1 MARSYG
7 QRNYGQPRKPYLRL
21 RCILSRSPAGV
32 SPGRA
37 SVVVL
42 RQPELLV
49 QVVDFL
55 RLYRLSPELQTLASR
70 LRGAAKPDPGGVRL
84 HLRGLVGSQDAVV
97 AAAVAHAQHPH
108 VFILHD
114 KDEAAYFL
122 SDLQH
127 LLPEG
132 PDALLFPS
140 SYKRPYQ
147 FDETENANVLMRAEA
162 LNRLNTTRAATTGNS
177 VFIVTYPEALTE
189 KVINRQSLVKNT
201 FNAKVG
207 DKLDVNFLG
216 ELLGEY
222 DFEKT
227 DFVYEAGQYA
237 VRGGIVDVFSYANEL
252 PFRLELFG
260 DEIESIRT
268 FNPETQLSVEA
279 RPSISI
285 IPNVQTKMLQETRE
299 AFFEFLPR
307 TACIWAKD
315 VRQTLDVVTE
325 LYEKA
330 EANFQQMLS
339 EAGGMQ
345 IVSKPSDLFESGKN
359 FKKLLDEFAVVEF
372 GKRFHFKNAETFQFA
387 AKPQPSFNKEFE
399 RMVKNLKE
407 NQLRNFTTIITADTV
422 RQADRLRT
430 IFDELDNNVKFQ
442 HLLLALREGFM
453 DEQLELAVYTDH
465 QLFERYY
472 RAQETRKFSKK
483 KALTLRELK
492 TLQPGDYVTHQDYG
506 IARFAGLTQVEING
520 QIQEAI
526 RLVYRDDD
534 LLTVSIHSLHK
545 IAKYSGAEGTPPT
558 MSKLGSPE
566 WENKKKSVKKKVK
579 DIAADLIR
587 LYAKRKTA
595 PGFAF
600 SPDDFMQAELESSF
614 IYEDTPDQ
622 AKATEDVKQDMQQPH
637 PMDRLICGDVGF
649 GKTEIAIRAAFKA
662 VANGKQAAVLVPT
675 TILAMQ
681 HYKTFR
687 DRLAT
692 LPVTVEYINRFKSTK
707 QIKETLQRVAEGKT
721 DILIGTHR
729 LTNKDIVFKDL
740 GLLIIDEE
748 QKFGVK
754 TKDKLKE
761 LKVNVDTLTLSATP
775 IPRTLHFSLMGARD
789 LSVIATPPPNRQPV
803 QTELHVFDE
812 ILIRDAVARELK
824 RGGQVFFVHNR
835 VKDIEEMAGTIL
847 RLVPDAK
854 ITYAHGQ
861 MEGELLEKRMMK
873 FVEGEYDVLVSTN
886 IIESGLD
893 IPNANTIIIN
903 RAHLAGLSDL
913 HQMRGRVGRSNRKA
927 YCYLLTPPVAQL
939 PADARKRLSTLEE
952 FSDLGAG
959 FNVAMRDL
967 DIRGAGNLLGGEQS
981 GFINDLG
988 YETYH
993 QILDEAV
1000 TELKETE
1007 FRDLFLGDSNQR
1019 LQLAAGA
1026 ARNHECNVE
1035 TDQQVLIPEQYVSNV
1050 SERLQLYAK
1059 LDRAQ
1064 KPEDLRKLLA
1074 SMVDRFG
1081 PLPPEVAQ
1089 LADIVRLRWQAS
1101 VLGFTKITLKRDTLK
1116 GFLPADG
1123 DHQAYFQGEQF
1134 GTILNY
1140 VQTHARTASLKEKKE
1155 QLIVTFEEVK
1165 SIQQAKRVLSEL
1177 GSEETVA
1184 A

>member
-1 MARSYG
+1 M
-7 QRNYGQPRKPYLRL
+7 
-21 RCILSRSPAGV
+21 
-32 SPGRA
+32 
-37 SVVVL
+37 
-42 RQPELLV
+42 
-49 QVVDFL
+49 QVAEFL
-55 RLYRLSPELQTLASR
+55 RLYHLAPELQALTAR
-70 LRGAAKPDPGGVRL
+70 LRGAARPADAKAPHEGGRGGETRL

-97 AAAVAHAQHPH
+97 AAATAHSTYPH

-114 KDEAAYFL
+114 KEEAAYFL
-122 SDLQH
+122 ADLQH

-132 PDALLFPS
+132 PEILLFPS
-140 SYKRPYQ
+140 SYKRPYE

-162 LNRLNTTRAATTGNS
+162 LNSLNANRNPDIKGANG
-177 VFIVTYPEALTE
+177 VFLVTYPEALSE

-201 FNAKVG
+201 FIAKVG

-216 ELLGEY
+216 EMLGEY
-222 DFEKT
+222 DFEKA

-252 PFRLELFG
+252 PYRLELFG

-268 FNPETQLSVEA
+268 FNPETQLSVEP
-279 RPSISI
+279 RPSLSI
-285 IPNVQTKMLQETRE
+285 VPNVQTKLLQETRE
-299 AFFEFLPR
+299 SVFEFLPR
-307 TACIWAKD
+307 TSCIWVKD
-315 VRQTLDVVTE
+315 VRQTLDVVSE
-325 LYEKA
+325 LFDKA
-330 EANFQQMLS
+330 ESNFKQLVTDI
-339 EAGGMQ
+339 GGAQ
-345 IVSKPSDLFESGKN
+345 IVSKPADLFDSGRHL
-359 FKKLLDEFAVVEF
+359 KKLLDEFAIVEF
-372 GKRFHFKNAETFQFA
+372 GKRFYFKNADEFQFT
-387 AKPQPSFNKEFE
+387 AKPQPSFNKDFG
-399 RMVKNLKE
+399 RLVKNLQE
-407 NQLRNFTTIITADTV
+407 NQQRNFTTVIAADSV

-430 IFDELDNNVKFQ
+430 IFDELDHNVQFQ
-442 HLLLALREGFM
+442 HLLLALREGFV

-472 RAQETRKFSKK
+472 RAQEARKFSKK

-506 IARFAGLTQVEING
+506 IARFAGLTQVEMNG
-520 QIQEAI
+520 HLQEAI

-534 LLTVSIHSLHK
+534 VLTVSIHALHK

-566 WENKKKSVKKKVK
+566 WENKKRSVKKKVK

-600 SPDDFMQAELESSF
+600 SHDGFMQAELESSF

-637 PMDRLICGDVGF
+637 PMDRLVCGDVGF

-662 VANGKQAAVLVPT
+662 AADGKQVAVLVPT

-687 DRLAT
+687 DRLAA
-692 LPVTVEYINRFKSTK
+692 LPVNVEYVNRFKSTK
-707 QIKETLQRVAEGKT
+707 QIKETLQRVADGKT

-729 LTNKDIVFKDL
+729 LTNKDIKFKDL

-761 LKVNVDTLTLSATP
+761 LKINVDTLTLSATP

-835 VKDIEEMAGTIL
+835 IKDIEEMAGTIL

-861 MEGELLEKRMMK
+861 MEGDMLEKRMMK

-927 YCYLLTPPVAQL
+927 YCYLLTPPVANL

-993 QILDEAV
+993 QMLDEAV

-1007 FRDLFLGDSNQR
+1007 FKDLFMGTPAEQQR
-1019 LQLAAGA
+1019 LQEAAGA
-1026 ARNHECNVE
+1026 GRPKECNIE
-1035 TDQQVLIPEQYVSNV
+1035 TDLPVLIPSDYVSNV

-1059 LDRAQ
+1059 LDRA
-1064 KPEDLRKLLA
+1064 KKAEELDKLLG
-1074 SMVDRFG
+1074 SIQDRFG
-1081 PLPPEVAQ
+1081 PLPESVEQ
-1089 LADIVRLRWQAS
+1089 LADIVRLRWQACR
-1101 VLGFTKITLKRDTLK
+1101 VGFSKMTLKRDTLK
-1116 GFLPADG
+1116 GFLPAG
-1123 DHQAYFQGEQF
+1123 DEHKAYFQGAEF
-1134 GTILNY
+1134 GQVLSY
-1140 VQTHARTASLKEKKE
+1140 VSSHPRRASLKEKKD
-1155 QLIVTFEEVK
+1155 QLIVTIEGV
-1165 SIQQAKRVLSEL
+1165 SSVGQARRIMAEL
-1177 GSEETVA
+1177 GDTEPVPA
-1184 A
+1184 

>member
-1 MARSYG
+1 M
-7 QRNYGQPRKPYLRL
+7 
-21 RCILSRSPAGV
+21 
-32 SPGRA
+32 
-37 SVVVL
+37 
-42 RQPELLV
+42 
-49 QVVDFL
+49 
-55 RLYRLSPELQTLASR
+55 
-70 LRGAAKPDPGGVRL
+70 
-84 HLRGLVGSQDAVV
+84 
-97 AAAVAHAQHPH
+97 
-108 VFILHD
+108 
-114 KDEAAYFL
+114 
-122 SDLQH
+122 
-127 LLPEG
+127 
-132 PDALLFPS
+132 
-140 SYKRPYQ
+140 
-147 FDETENANVLMRAEA
+147 
-162 LNRLNTTRAATTGNS
+162 
-177 VFIVTYPEALTE
+177 
-189 KVINRQSLVKNT
+189 
-201 FNAKVG
+201 
-207 DKLDVNFLG
+207 
-216 ELLGEY
+216 
-222 DFEKT
+222 
-227 DFVYEAGQYA
+227 YEAGQYA
-237 VRGGIVDVFSYANEL
+237 IRGGIVDVFSYANEL

-299 AFFEFLPR
+299 AFFDFLPR

-325 LYEKA
+325 LFEKA

-345 IVSKPSDLFESGKN
+345 IVSKPADLFESGRN

-372 GKRFHFKNAETFQFA
+372 GKRFHFKNAETFQFI

-399 RMVKNLKE
+399 RMVKDLKE
-407 NQLRNFTTIITADTV
+407 NQQRNFVSIITADTV

-430 IFDELDNNVKFQ
+430 IFDELDNNVQFQ
-442 HLLLALREGFM
+442 HLLLALREGFV

-520 QIQEAI
+520 QVQEAI

-545 IAKYSGAEGTPPT
+545 IAKYSGAEGSPPT

-566 WENKKKSVKKKVK
+566 WENKKRSVKKKVK

-600 SPDDFMQAELESSF
+600 APDDFMQAELESSF

-707 QIKETLQRVAEGKT
+707 QIKDTLQRVAEGKT

-729 LTNKDIVFKDL
+729 LTNKDIKFRDL

-803 QTELHVFDE
+803 STELHVFDE

-835 VKDIEEMAGTIL
+835 VKDIEEMASTIL

-854 ITYAHGQ
+854 ITFAHGQ
-861 MEGELLEKRMMK
+861 MDGEMLEKRMMK

-1026 ARNHECNVE
+1026 ARNQECNVE
-1035 TDQQVLIPEQYVSNV
+1035 TDQQVLIPEKYVSNV

-1064 KPEDLRKLLA
+1064 KPEELRKLLA

-1081 PLPPEVAQ
+1081 PLPPEVEQ

-1101 VLGFTKITLKRDTLK
+1101 QVGFTKITLKRDTLK
-1116 GFLPADG
+1116 GFLPADD
-1123 DHQAYFQGEQF
+1123 DHKAYFQGEQF

-1140 VQTHARTASLKEKKE
+1140 VQTHPRTASLKEKKE
-1155 QLIVTFEEVK
+1155 QLIVTFEEVR

-1177 GSEETVA
+1177 GSEEAVA
-1184 A
+1184 V

>member
-1 MARSYG
+1 M
-7 QRNYGQPRKPYLRL
+7 
-21 RCILSRSPAGV
+21 
-32 SPGRA
+32 
-37 SVVVL
+37 
-42 RQPELLV
+42 
-49 QVVDFL
+49 
-55 RLYRLSPELQTLASR
+55 LASR
-70 LRGAAKPDPGGVRL
+70 LREAAKPDPSRLRL

-97 AAAVAHAQHPH
+97 AAAVANAQHPH

-132 PDALLFPS
+132 PEVLLFPS

-162 LNRLNTTRAATTGNS
+162 LNRINTTRAASTGNS

-207 DKLDVNFLG
+207 DRLDVNFLG

-237 VRGGIVDVFSYANEL
+237 IRGGIVDVFSYANEL

-279 RPSISI
+279 RANISI
-285 IPNVQTKMLQETRE
+285 IPNVQTRMLTETRE
-299 AFFEFLPR
+299 AFLDFLPR

-315 VRQTLDVVTE
+315 VRQTLDVVNE
-325 LYEKA
+325 LFDKA
-330 EANFQQMLS
+330 EANFQRLLGES
-339 EAGGMQ
+339 GGMQ
-345 IVSKPSDLFESGKN
+345 IVSKPGDLFESGKS
-359 FKKLLDEFAVVEF
+359 FKKLFDEFAIVEF
-372 GKRFHFKNAETFQFA
+372 GKRFHFKNADTFQFT

-430 IFDELDNNVKFQ
+430 IFDELDNNVQFQ
-442 HLLLALREGFM
+442 HLLMALREGFV

-472 RAQETRKFSKK
+472 RAQEARKFSKK

-545 IAKYSGAEGTPPT
+545 IAKYSGAEGSPPT

-600 SPDDFMQAELESSF
+600 SIDGFLQAELESSF

-622 AKATEDVKQDMQQPH
+622 AKATEDVKNDMQQPH

-662 VANGKQAAVLVPT
+662 VADGKQAAVLVPT

-692 LPVTVEYINRFKSTK
+692 LPVTVEYVNRFKSTK
-707 QIKETLQRVAEGKT
+707 QIKETLARVAEGKT

-729 LTNKDIVFKDL
+729 LTNKDIKFKDL
-740 GLLIIDEE
+740 GILIIDEE

-803 QTELHVFDE
+803 NTELHVYDE

-854 ITYAHGQ
+854 ITFAHGQ
-861 MEGELLEKRMMK
+861 MDGEMLEKRMMK

-1019 LQLAAGA
+1019 LQMAAGA
-1026 ARNHECNVE
+1026 SRAHECNVE
-1035 TDQQVLIPEQYVSNV
+1035 TDQQVLIPEKYVSNV

-1064 KPEDLRKLLA
+1064 KPEELRKLLA

-1081 PLPPEVAQ
+1081 PLPPEVEQ
-1089 LADIVRLRWQAS
+1089 LADIVRLRWQACK
-1101 VLGFTKITLKRDTLK
+1101 VGFNKITLKRDTLK
-1116 GFLPADG
+1116 GYLPADD
-1123 DHQAYFQGEQF
+1123 DHKAYFQGEQF

-1140 VQTHARTASLKEKKE
+1140 VQTHPRTAKLKEHKA
-1155 QLIVTFEEVK
+1155 QLIVTFEEVR

-1177 GSEETVA
+1177 GSEEAVTA
-1184 A
+1184 

>member
-1 MARSYG
+1 M
-7 QRNYGQPRKPYLRL
+7 
-21 RCILSRSPAGV
+21 
-32 SPGRA
+32 
-37 SVVVL
+37 
-42 RQPELLV
+42 
-49 QVVDFL
+49 QVADFL
-55 RLYRLSPELQTLASR
+55 RLYRLSPELQVLASR
-70 LRGAAKPDPGGVRL
+70 LREAAKPNPGGLRL

-108 VFILHD
+108 VFIMHD

-122 SDLQH
+122 ADLQH

-132 PDALLFPS
+132 PEVLLFPS

-162 LNRLNTTRAATTGNS
+162 LNRINTTRAASTGNS

-268 FNPETQLSVEA
+268 FNPETQLSVDP

-285 IPNVQTKMLQETRE
+285 IPNVQTKMLTETRE

-325 LYEKA
+325 LFEKA

-339 EAGGMQ
+339 ESGGMQ
-345 IVSKPSDLFESGKN
+345 IVSKPGDLFESGKN

-372 GKRFHFKNAETFQFA
+372 GKRFHFKNADTFQFT

-399 RMVKNLKE
+399 RMVKNIKE
-407 NQLRNFTTIITADTV
+407 NQLRNFVTIITADTV

-430 IFDELDNNVKFQ
+430 IFDELDNNVQFQ
-442 HLLLALREGFM
+442 HLLLALREGYV

-472 RAQETRKFSKK
+472 RAQEARKFSKK

-545 IAKYSGAEGTPPT
+545 IAKYSGAEGSPPT

-600 SPDDFMQAELESSF
+600 SVDGFLQAELESSF

-637 PMDRLICGDVGF
+637 PMDRLVCGDVGF
-649 GKTEIAIRAAFKA
+649 GKTEVAIRAAFKA
-662 VANGKQAAVLVPT
+662 VADGKQAAVLVPT

-729 LTNKDIVFKDL
+729 LTNKDIKFKDL
-740 GLLIIDEE
+740 GILIIDEE

-803 QTELHVFDE
+803 NTELHVYDE

-854 ITYAHGQ
+854 ITFAHGQ
-861 MEGELLEKRMMK
+861 MDGEMLEKRMMK

-1007 FRDLFLGDSNQR
+1007 FRDLFLGDANSQQR

-1026 ARNHECNVE
+1026 GRVQECNVE
-1035 TDQQVLIPEQYVSNV
+1035 TDQQVLIPEKYVSNV

-1064 KPEDLRKLLA
+1064 KPEELRKLLA

-1081 PLPPEVAQ
+1081 PLPPEVEQ
-1089 LADIVRLRWQAS
+1089 LADIVRLRWQACK
-1101 VLGFTKITLKRDTLK
+1101 VGFHKITLKRDTLK
-1116 GFLPADG
+1116 GYLPADD
-1123 DHQAYFQGEQF
+1123 DHKAYFQGEQF

-1140 VQTHARTASLKEKKE
+1140 VQTHPRTAKLKEHKA
-1155 QLIVTFEEVK
+1155 QLIVTFEEVR

-1177 GSEETVA
+1177 GSEEVVVA
-1184 A
+1184 

>member
-1 MARSYG
+1 
-7 QRNYGQPRKPYLRL
+7 
-21 RCILSRSPAGV
+21 
-32 SPGRA
+32 
-37 SVVVL
+37 
-42 RQPELLV
+42 V
-49 QVVDFL
+49 QVADFL

-70 LRGAAKPDPGGVRL
+70 LRGAAKPDPSGVRL

-97 AAAVAHAQHPH
+97 AAAVAHGQHPH
-108 VFILHD
+108 VFVLHD

-132 PDALLFPS
+132 PEALLFPS
-140 SYKRPYQ
+140 SYKRAYQ
-147 FDETENANVLMRAEA
+147 FDETENANVLMRAEV
-162 LNRLNTTRAATTGNS
+162 LNRVNTTRAAGSGTS

-268 FNPETQLSVEA
+268 FNPETQLSVEP

-285 IPNVQTKMLQETRE
+285 IPNVQTKMLHETRE
-299 AFFEFLPR
+299 AFFDFLPR
-307 TACIWAKD
+307 TACIWLKD
-315 VRQTLDVVTE
+315 VRQTLDVVSE

-330 EANFQQMLS
+330 EANFEQMLS

-345 IVSKPSDLFESGKN
+345 IVSKPADLFESGKN

-372 GKRFHFKNAETFQFA
+372 GKRFHFKNAETFQFT

-399 RMVKNLKE
+399 RMAKNLRE
-407 NQLRNFTTIITADTV
+407 NQLRGLTTIIAADTV

-430 IFDELDNNVKFQ
+430 IFDELDNNVQFQ
-442 HLLLALREGFM
+442 HLLLALREGYI

-472 RAQETRKFSKK
+472 RAQETKKFSKK

-506 IARFAGLTQVEING
+506 IARFAGLTQVDING
-520 QIQEAI
+520 QTQEAI

-534 LLTVSIHSLHK
+534 VLTVSIHALHK
-545 IAKYSGAEGTPPT
+545 IAKYSGAEGAPPT

-600 SPDDFMQAELESSF
+600 SPDGFMQAELESSF
-614 IYEDTPDQ
+614 LYEDTPDQ
-622 AKATEDVKQDMQQPH
+622 AKATEDVKNDMQQPH
-637 PMDRLICGDVGF
+637 PMDRLVCGDVGF
-649 GKTEIAIRAAFKA
+649 GKTEVAIRAAFKA
-662 VANGKQAAVLVPT
+662 VADGKQAAVLVPT

-692 LPVTVEYINRFKSTK
+692 LPVTVEYINRFKTTK

-729 LTNKDIVFKDL
+729 LTNKDIKFKDL
-740 GLLIIDEE
+740 GLLVIDEE

-803 QTELHVFDE
+803 NTELHVFDE
-812 ILIRDAVARELK
+812 ILIRDAVSRELK

-835 VKDIEEMAGTIL
+835 VKDLDEQAAMIL
-847 RLVPDAK
+847 RMVPDAR
-854 ITYAHGQ
+854 ITTIHGQ
-861 MEGELLEKRMMK
+861 MEGDQLEKRMMK

-886 IIESGLD
+886 LIESGLD

-903 RAHLAGLSDL
+903 RAHLHGLSDL

-927 YCYLLTPPVAQL
+927 YCYLLTPPVANL
-939 PADARKRLSTLEE
+939 PSDARKRLSTLEE

-1007 FRDLFLGDSNQR
+1007 FRDLFMGDSAQR
-1019 LQLAAGA
+1019 LQAAAGA
-1026 ARNHECNVE
+1026 GRSRECNVE
-1035 TDQQVLIPEQYVSNV
+1035 TDQQVLIPEKYVSNV

-1064 KPEDLRKLLA
+1064 KPEELQKLLT
-1074 SMVDRFG
+1074 SMTDRFG
-1081 PLPPEVAQ
+1081 TLPPEVEQ
-1089 LADIVRLRWQAS
+1089 LADIVRLRWQACK
-1101 VLGFTKITLKRDTLK
+1101 VGFTKITLKRDTLK
-1116 GFLPADG
+1116 GYLAADD
-1123 DHQAYFQGEQF
+1123 DHKAYFQGEQF

-1140 VQTHARTASLKEKKE
+1140 VQTHPRTAKLKEHKE
-1155 QLIVTFEEVK
+1155 QLIVTFDEVR

-1177 GSEETVA
+1177 GSEEAVSA
-1184 A
+1184 

>member
-1 MARSYG
+1 M
-7 QRNYGQPRKPYLRL
+7 
-21 RCILSRSPAGV
+21 
-32 SPGRA
+32 
-37 SVVVL
+37 
-42 RQPELLV
+42 
-49 QVVDFL
+49 QVADFL
-55 RLYRLSPELQTLASR
+55 RLYRLSPELQTLAAR
-70 LRGAAKPDPGGVRL
+70 LRGAAKPDPSGVRL

-97 AAAVAHAQHPH
+97 AAAVAHGQHPH
-108 VFILHD
+108 VFVLHD
-114 KDEAAYFL
+114 KEEAAYFL

-132 PDALLFPS
+132 PEVLLFPS

-162 LNRLNTTRAATTGNS
+162 LNRLNTTRGATGTS
-177 VFIVTYPEALTE
+177 IFIITYPEALTE

-268 FNPETQLSVEA
+268 FNPETQLSVEP

-285 IPNVQTKMLQETRE
+285 IPNVQTKLLQETRE
-299 AFFEFLPR
+299 AFFDFLPR
-307 TACIWAKD
+307 TACIWMKD
-315 VRQTLDVVTE
+315 VRQTLDVVTD
-325 LYEKA
+325 LFEKA

-345 IVSKPSDLFESGKN
+345 IVSRPADLFESGKN

-372 GKRFHFKNAETFQFA
+372 GKRFYFKNADTFQFT

-399 RMVKNLKE
+399 RMAKNLKE
-407 NQLRNFTTIITADTV
+407 NQQRNLTTIITADTV

-442 HLLLALREGFM
+442 HLLLALREGYV
-453 DEQLELAVYTDH
+453 DEQLQLAVYTDH

-545 IAKYSGAEGTPPT
+545 IAKYSGAEGAPPT

-600 SPDDFMQAELESSF
+600 SPDGFMQAELESSF

-637 PMDRLICGDVGF
+637 PMDRLVCGDVGF
-649 GKTEIAIRAAFKA
+649 GKTEVAIRAAFKA
-662 VANGKQAAVLVPT
+662 VADGKQAAVLVPT

-729 LTNKDIVFKDL
+729 LTNKDIKFKDL

-803 QTELHVFDE
+803 QTELHVYDE
-812 ILIRDAVARELK
+812 MLIRDAVARELK

-903 RAHLAGLSDL
+903 RAHLTGLSDL

-1000 TELKETE
+1000 QELKETE
-1007 FRDLFLGDSNQR
+1007 FRDLFLGDANSQQR
-1019 LQLAAGA
+1019 LQQAAGA
-1026 ARNHECNVE
+1026 GRAPECNVE

-1064 KPEDLRKLLA
+1064 KPEELRKLLT

-1081 PLPPEVAQ
+1081 PLPAEVEQ
-1089 LADIVRLRWQAS
+1089 LADIVRLRWQACR
-1101 VLGFTKITLKRDTLK
+1101 VGFTKITLKRDTLK
-1116 GFLPADG
+1116 GFLPADD
-1123 DHQAYFQGEQF
+1123 DHKAYFQGEQF

-1140 VQTHARTASLKEKKE
+1140 VQTHARTASLKEKKD
-1155 QLIVTFEEVK
+1155 QLIVTFEEVR
-1165 SIQQAKRVLSEL
+1165 SIQQARGVLSEL
-1177 GSEETVA
+1177 SSEEAVTA
-1184 A
+1184 